1 MSATGF
7 TVWFTGLSG
16 SGKTTLAEALRDR
29 LQELGHHVEVL
40 DSGRMRRELNRSL
53 GWTREEIEPNL
64 KRLGY
69 EAKMLN
75 RNGVVVLVSA
85 VSPYRDAR
93 DAIREDVGRFIE
105 VYCRCPMEVL
115 IKRDEHGLF
124 DRASRGEIQH
134 VAGVNAP
141 YEEPFKP
148 EVLINT
154 DVETVREAIGKI
166 IKTLSILGY
175 LEETGA
181 GHYTPEEEEI
191 IKARLKDLGYI
202 E

>member
-1 MSATGF
+1 MSEQGF

-16 SGKTTLAEALRDR
+16 SGKTTLAEAMRDR
-29 LQELGHHVEVL
+29 LQELGRYVEVL
-40 DSGRMRRELNRSL
+40 DSGRLRRELNRSL
-53 GWTREEIEPNL
+53 GWTREEIESNL
-64 KRLGY
+64 RRLGY

-75 RNGVVVLVSA
+75 RNGVIVMVSA
-85 VSPYRDAR
+85 VSPYRDVR

-115 IKRDEHGLF
+115 LKRDDQKLF
-124 DRASRGEIQH
+124 ERASRGEVQH

-148 EVLINT
+148 EVLINS
-154 DVETVREAIGKI
+154 DVETVREATTKI
-166 IKTLSILGY
+166 LKTLSILGF
-175 LEETGA
+175 LEDIGV
-181 GHYTPEEEEI
+181 GHYTADEEEM

>member
-1 MSATGF
+1 MSPEGF
-7 TVWFTGLSG
+7 TAWFTGLSG
-16 SGKTTLAEALRDR
+16 SGKSTLAAALRDR
-29 LQELGHHVEVL
+29 LQELGHHVELL
-40 DSGRMRRELNRSL
+40 DSGRLRRELNRSL
-53 GWTREEIEPNL
+53 GWSREEIESNL

-85 VSPYRDAR
+85 VSPYRDVR

-115 IKRDEHGLF
+115 LKRDDQGLF
-124 DRASRGEIQH
+124 ERASRGEVQH

-148 EVLINT
+148 EVLVNT
-154 DVETVREAIGKI
+154 DVESVREGTDKI
-166 IKTLSILGY
+166 LKTLSLLGY
-175 LEETGA
+175 LAETGVA
-181 GHYTPEEEEI
+181 HYTAEEEAI